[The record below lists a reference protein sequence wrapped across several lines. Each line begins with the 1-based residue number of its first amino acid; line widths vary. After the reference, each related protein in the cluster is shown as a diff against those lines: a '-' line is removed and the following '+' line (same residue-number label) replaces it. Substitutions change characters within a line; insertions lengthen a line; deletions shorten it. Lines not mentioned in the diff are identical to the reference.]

1 MLVIGLPTCRW
12 LFGMALVYPAGGTV
26 TISKKSPLIRIL
38 SKGRDCI
45 DFEKNVKTR
54 LCRGRRPRRPAEG
67 STLGGAQRAP
77 PVRFANPLVRLFA
90 PQGQTLLAP
99 RFRFAQPWP
108 RARNPATLPCKSIEK
123 WGCGHKL
130 AGRAYP
136 APTRRCVWGGNKN
149 YLSIL
154 HVSRLLV
161 ISPWIST
168 DTRSTRAAGSSFMP
182 VRTHSSVRPTK
193 AYL

>member
-1 MLVIGLPTCRW
+1 MLVIGPPVCR
-12 LFGMALVYPAGGTV
+12 LLLGMALVYPVGAPV

-130 AGRAYP
+130 AGRACP
-136 APTRRCVWGGNKN
+136 APTRRRFAGG

-154 HVSRLLV
+154 HTSKLLV
-161 ISPWIST
+161 ISPWIRV
-168 DTRSTRAAGSSFMP
+168 DTRSTRAAGSSFML

>member
-1 MLVIGLPTCRW
+1 MQGPMLVIGPPVCRL
-12 LFGMALVYPAGGTV
+12 LFGMALVYPVGAPV

-45 DFEKNVKTR
+45 DFEENVKTR
-54 LCRGRRPRRPAEG
+54 LCRGRRPRRPAEVG
-67 STLGGAQRAP
+67 GGTNSPGRGETLPDGVKDQRT
-77 PVRFANPLVRLFA
+77 VMER
-90 PQGQTLLAP
+90 
-99 RFRFAQPWP
+99 P
-108 RARNPATLPCKSIEK
+108 RA
-123 WGCGHKL
+123 GHARPL
-130 AGRAYP
+130 Q
-136 APTRRCVWGGNKN
+136 GGGLRVG
-149 YLSIL
+149 YLSIR
-154 HVSRLLV
+154 HTSKLLV

>member
-1 MLVIGLPTCRW
+1 MIRPRACWGAACDLL
-12 LFGMALVYPAGGTV
+12 GMSVVYPAGGTV

-130 AGRAYP
+130 AGRHARPLQEGAFEVAMKTIYRFCTFP
-136 APTRRCVWGGNKN
+136 
-149 YLSIL
+149 
-154 HVSRLLV
+154 
-161 ISPWIST
+161 
-168 DTRSTRAAGSSFMP
+168 GSW
-182 VRTHSSVRPTK
+182 
-193 AYL
+193 